1 MKAETRK
8 ELAKA
13 IKMPMCNASIFS
25 TFEVAKRFT
34 LRALCALM
42 TVKVED
48 EYWVVS
54 PRDASRLQKLGHEII
69 SVYSN

>member
-1 MKAETRK
+1 MKAKTRK
-8 ELAKA
+8 EIAKA

-25 TFEVAKRFT
+25 TFEIAKRFT
-34 LRALCALM
+34 LRAIIALM

-48 EYWVVS
+48 EYWVVT
-54 PRDASRLQKLGHEII
+54 PREASRLQKLGYEII